1 VLGRTLAPNLAR
13 RTFAVRSR
21 RPHSRQLIPMFR
33 MPLRALVFVA
43 LLAFVPLSADAQN
56 AGASRFSGE
65 PSSVT
70 TETRLDGKQAGISHS
85 TIVKNSRVSEAPS
98 AGATTAL
105 QSRSRQGQTL
115 MIVGGVGFL
124 AGLIIGDSAGTALAI
139 GGAVVGLYGLYQWS
153 STQ

>member
-1 VLGRTLAPNLAR
+1 
-13 RTFAVRSR
+13 
-21 RPHSRQLIPMFR
+21 
-33 MPLRALVFVA
+33 MPLRAL
-43 LLAFVPLSADAQN
+43 LLVSLVAFVPSIGGAQN
-56 AGASRFSGE
+56 AGGSKLSTE

-70 TETRLDGKQAGISHS
+70 AETRLDGKQAGISHN
-85 TIVKNSRVSEAPS
+85 TIVKHSRVSEAPS

>member
-1 VLGRTLAPNLAR
+1 
-13 RTFAVRSR
+13 
-21 RPHSRQLIPMFR
+21 MFR
-33 MPLRALVFVA
+33 MPLRALVLVSLF
-43 LLAFVPLSADAQN
+43 AFVPSIGGAQN
-56 AGASRFSGE
+56 AGAPKLSTE
-65 PSSVT
+65 PSSVSA
-70 TETRLDGKQAGISHS
+70 EARLDGKQAGISHN
-85 TIVKNSRVSEAPS
+85 TIVKHSRVAEAPS